1 MSMSTLNTRG
11 QSLGE
16 GSTGTLKEWKSMY
29 ESENLNYDSA
39 SMYAEV
45 RYLELKSR
53 ERESGKENN
62 YQGLISCI
70 HSCSLPCHLLV
81 RFLKSSF
88 VFILCFW

>member
-29 ESENLNYDSA
+29 EAENLNYDSA

-53 ERESGKENN
+53 ERESGEEKNH
-62 YQGLISCI
+62 QGIIFSYPPDPVYPIPYFFYSYLFYY
-70 HSCSLPCHLLV
+70 LV
-81 RFLKSSF
+81 
-88 VFILCFW
+88 FW